1 MKIVAMIP
9 CRLGSQRV
17 PKKNLRLLN
26 GKTLS
31 QWVIEACIESNV
43 FDDIFINSESTV
55 FQN

>member
-43 FDDIFINSESTV
+43 FDDIFINSETLLIL
-55 FQN
+55 N